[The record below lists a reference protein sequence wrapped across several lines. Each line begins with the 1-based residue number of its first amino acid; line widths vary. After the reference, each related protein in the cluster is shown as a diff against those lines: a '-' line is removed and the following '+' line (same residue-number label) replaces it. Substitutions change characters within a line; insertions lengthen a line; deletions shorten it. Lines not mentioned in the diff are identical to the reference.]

1 MRSAMPRKLSST
13 IGASC
18 ARVLWRE
25 LAVHT
30 HQRPFTRTVL
40 QLAVEQEFGG
50 PNTKKK
56 YNKFVDELLE
66 KMVARW
72 DAKKQLDYDAMAEYM
87 DQKIESLF
95 NVVADDG
102 SIEQVCLLGMHG

>member
-1 MRSAMPRKLSST
+1 M
-13 IGASC
+13 
-18 ARVLWRE
+18 
-25 LAVHT
+25 
-30 HQRPFTRTVL
+30 
-40 QLAVEQEFGG
+40 AVEQEFGG